1 MVGAFTP
8 DIFSVSTPTFH
19 VLPDAKAAQIAAIL
33 SEHYPDRRVD
43 PRNIAQAGG
52 LEINSNNFRF
62 TDRHETFLL
71 KRAGTT
77 VKQAV
82 LNAQF
87 QISETM
93 RKRGVPFPVAVPN
106 LDGNVVSRGSDG
118 TCWILTQFVDGTY
131 FAGGRS
137 ELLNVG
143 KGIGLLQRHLHD
155 QASSDLTVSNSLDP
169 ISCFQESVA
178 RLFDSRQHWH
188 EIFPEQAMMLL
199 TEEEPLLRKIAA
211 RTVDTLPRLAQLPSE
226 VCHFDLHPHNILVR
240 SGQLAAF
247 VDVDSLQINRRA
259 LAIAFSTFKLVR
271 QHAVHLGLA
280 LCDKD
285 EIAEAAADFVGA
297 IREGVELS
305 PFELESLKDLA
316 MFEVFR
322 RILSITDL
330 NIGSRDITW
339 NRVLVIQLAALREIP
354 IIFARLWGQS
364 ARAVT

>member
-1 MVGAFTP
+1 MVDAFTP

-19 VLPDAKAAQIAAIL
+19 VLPEAKAAQIAAIL

-43 PRNIAQAGG
+43 PRDIAQAGG

-62 TDRHETFLL
+62 TDRSETFLL
-71 KRAGTT
+71 KRAGMTA
-77 VKQAV
+77 KRAV

-87 QISETM
+87 QVSQTL
-93 RKRGVPFPVAVPN
+93 RKRGVPFPAAVPN
-106 LDGNVVSRGSDG
+106 LDGNVVSRDSDG

-155 QASSDLTVSNSLDP
+155 QASSDLTASNSLDA
-169 ISCFQESVA
+169 ISYFQASVA
-178 RLFDSRQHWH
+178 RLFDSRQYWH
-188 EIFPEQAMMLL
+188 EFFPEQAMMLL
-199 TEEEPLLRKIAA
+199 AEDEALLEKTAA
-211 RTVDTLPRLAQLPSE
+211 RIVDTLPRLAQLPSE

-240 SGQLAAF
+240 SGKLAAF
-247 VDVDSLQINRRA
+247 VDIDSLQINRRA

-280 LCDKD
+280 VCDKA
-285 EIAEAAADFVGA
+285 EIAEAAAEFVGA
-297 IREGVELS
+297 IREGVDFLPS
-305 PFELESLKDLA
+305 ELESMEDLA

-322 RILSITDL
+322 RILIITDL
-330 NIGSRDITW
+330 NIVGRDITW
-339 NRVLVIQLAALREIP
+339 NRVLNMQLAALREIP
-354 IIFARLWGQS
+354 IIFARLSGQS
-364 ARAVT
+364 ARALT